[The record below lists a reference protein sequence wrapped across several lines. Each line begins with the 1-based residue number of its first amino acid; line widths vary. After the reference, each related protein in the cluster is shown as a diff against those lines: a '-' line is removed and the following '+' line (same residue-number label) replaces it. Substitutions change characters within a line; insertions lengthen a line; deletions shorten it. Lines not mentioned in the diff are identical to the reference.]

1 MRRAL
6 VAAVLVLASSCR
18 AADANAPRQMTLSFE
33 PARITTTGQ
42 RLSDER
48 MSCEIEAVIRAH
60 GGSPSDSLQLLQIVS
75 TFFDARGVRVN
86 STSAIPSDWFG
97 TNRLGYDQRSV
108 AHRTANG
115 PVPINVKIALSYL
128 DLGGSF
134 RSDTLTVACQ

>member
-1 MRRAL
+1 
-6 VAAVLVLASSCR
+6 
-18 AADANAPRQMTLSFE
+18 MTLSFE
-33 PARITTTGQ
+33 PARITATGQ

-108 AHRTANG
+108 AHRTASG
-115 PVPINVKIALSYL
+115 PVPINVKIALGYL

-134 RSDTLTVACQ
+134 RSDTLTVNCQ